1 MRGEILPGVRL
12 FQAKEKKQKP
22 AVHLAI
28 VPPSAETRSAL
39 LLEENLPKDVACIF
53 SDECLVSAVTQRR
66 HEYRIQLHP
75 GQRDLAQVRGR
86 NRPRV

>member
-12 FQAKEKKQKP
+12 FQVKEKKRNP
-22 AVHLAI
+22 AVTVSKFLPLAE
-28 VPPSAETRSAL
+28 PGCEFLGEQKAAKK
-39 LLEENLPKDVACIF
+39 PKDVACIF
-53 SDECLVSAVTQRR
+53 SGECLGSAVTQRR

-86 NRPRV
+86 G